1 MNALWLNFNK
11 IIQLEGGYTIQS
23 SMFDNAVEYIEGV
36 SPIDEF
42 IRTPK
47 NHGYTI
53 LNYTK
58 NNISTTLNYIYTGS
72 MKIPHFAGAINQSV
86 DEIVNTDSFSE
97 LSLKLNYTIPYE
109 LISIDLYAGIKNI
122 FDQYQSDFDIGKN
135 RDSNYIYGPAQPR
148 TTYFGLKLSFN

>member
-1 MNALWLNFNK
+1 
-11 IIQLEGGYTIQS
+11 
-23 SMFDNAVEYIEGV
+23 
-36 SPIDEF
+36 
-42 IRTPK
+42 
-47 NHGYTI
+47 
-53 LNYTK
+53 
-58 NNISTTLNYIYTGS
+58 